1 MPDQDDLCE
10 RKIGE
15 FVLLEKLDEGGFGK
29 VYRCKQPTLGREAV
43 IKVLH
48 GKLSRR
54 YVNVQRFLR
63 EARLASRLDHP
74 YAAHIYAFGIE
85 ERDRLLWIAMERVQ
99 GVTLAQWLTAHGPM
113 PLGQFVAFF
122 ERIAAVVQ
130 AAHERGIVHRDLKP
144 SNVMVIE
151 RAGEQL
157 PKLLDFGVAKLLDG
171 AVLPE
176 GLSDLDDLP
185 LPATDDG
192 SGKSPAGVVRIPGK
206 STETDPGAGPPPPQG
221 RVGLTQDNQA
231 VGSPPYMSPE
241 AWCNALTVG
250 PASDL
255 YALGVVAFEAL
266 TGRCP
271 FQGTTMADYVLL
283 HRFGEVPVLGGSF
296 PPALD
301 RMFRRALAKRP
312 EDRWSTALE
321 LAGALRAASGIGATR
336 SDLPRIEQ
344 DVRDAWLA
352 EAPQPLAESI
362 GELSDAHNA
371 HQARDIAEELVRT
384 LLRYLL
390 AMTLAMTARAHED
403 RGDPM
408 LLDLVR
414 ALDRRALGIDERVRL
429 LRRLVRRLTG
439 PRDAHPVPE
448 LVELLTANPD
458 GTDAFD
464 PFLALHAT
472 ADHALTEDAVRLQ
485 LLRVIPELTQ
495 LLRRARFVLDYA
507 LVVPRQDAAERW
519 TGRRRPTVPVNV
531 VDGKLVEGHP
541 MLLDRAGRVCLDLW
555 PLVQAVSPTHGAGPE
570 LFLFDHHDRH
580 GALLIAAPSHLEHHD
595 ELARDWVVTH
605 VIAEIEAK
613 TRLRDQLRVAAQHW
627 QDRARPDALLWR
639 GELLA
644 DLERWLRQTT
654 GAEPLSDLEA
664 SFVAASRRAGRR
676 ARWRWRS
683 LAALTAATMLAGIW
697 VVRHAQVAQQQ
708 AQVVQQQAQIA
719 QQQAQMV
726 QQLADVR
733 VTQAEVEEGRQALLH
748 EESTEAQLHLAEAYR
763 RGDHSFGTRF
773 MLAVARQPR
782 MAEQAHFT
790 AAAGRM
796 WSAAFSPDGR
806 QIVTTDDVC
815 AQVWDART
823 NRLLFTLPHGDT
835 VYDARYSPD
844 GLRLVTASG
853 DGAVRIWDASSGALV
868 HALKHPRGDG
878 TPSRYF
884 IAAVS
889 SDGRLVAAIDTTGA
903 VAHVWDARSGAPLAE
918 LRNDAANFPSIAFSA
933 DSRWLATSGGNDARV
948 FETRTWRRV
957 LTPPGPRI
965 RALSFAPTA
974 SRLVTGSA
982 DGDATIWEIPSGAR
996 ARHLREI
1003 GAPIRAVAFSPD
1015 GQLVA
1020 TGGSDGAA
1028 QIWDARSGALQNQLT
1043 AVRTRILSIEFDPTS
1058 RLVVVSGNG
1067 GALMV
1072 AEALGMPVTVLDVA
1086 RGVIRTA
1093 HFDPT
1098 SHHVVGASW
1107 EGTARVWDATSPYRR
1122 WSSTP
1127 ISDDCGIVSSLEPDR
1142 RFVAIGC
1149 WARTTR
1155 VWDTAQDRM
1164 LAELPSVTP
1173 VDGDFASAFP
1183 AVSSAGDRA
1192 AIARGDTVE
1201 IYELPGGQQLR
1212 TVRHTAAVNA
1222 VAFAADGHDLVSGA
1236 IDGSL
1241 LVTRDR
1247 REPIVLPVF
1256 PGGIDAAG
1264 FLPDGRVVAADARR
1278 RLRAYDADRGAVLAD
1293 LAMPTRVRVLR
1304 PSPDGLRLVTIPSY
1318 TGETVPPLLWDFKHY
1333 RLVSSLE
1340 GHTGQVFSARY
1351 VDGGQAIVTV
1361 GADGATRLWNGETGQ
1376 LLSAYRST
1384 SRFLAD
1390 AVVTA
1395 DGSMVIAGGSDGL
1408 LWFWDRATARPLWT
1422 LQAHRSYVVGIRLAG
1437 DEMVTRGFAGDVSRW
1452 ALPKP
1457 EQAIET
1463 TPSNH

>member
-1 MPDQDDLCE
+1 MTDNDDLSG
-10 RKIGE
+10 RTIGE
-15 FVLLEKLDEGGFGK
+15 FILLEKLDEGGFGK

-54 YVNVQRFLR
+54 YVNVKRFLR

-144 SNVMVIE
+144 SNVMLIE
-151 RAGEQL
+151 RAGELL

-176 GLSDLDDLP
+176 GLPDLDDLA

-206 STETDPGAGPPPPQG
+206 STETDPGAGSPPPQG
-221 RVGLTQDNQA
+221 RTGLTQDNQA

-266 TGRCP
+266 TGRRP

-283 HRFGEVPVLGGSF
+283 HRFGEVPVLGGNF

-301 RMFRRALAKRP
+301 RMFQRALAKRP
-312 EDRWSTALE
+312 EDRWGTALE

-352 EAPQPLAESI
+352 EAPQSLAESI
-362 GELSDAHNA
+362 GELGDAHNA
-371 HQARDIAEELVRT
+371 HQARDIVEELVRT

-403 RGDPM
+403 RGDPV

-448 LVELLTANPD
+448 LVELLTTNPD

-495 LLRRARFVLDYA
+495 LLRKARFVLDYA
-507 LVVPRQDAAERW
+507 LVVPRQGAAERW
-519 TGRRRPTVPVNV
+519 TGRHRQPRAVATVS
-531 VDGKLVEGHP
+531 GGELVEGHP
-541 MLLDRAGRVCLDLW
+541 MLLDRAGRVCLSLW
-555 PLVQAVSPTHGAGPE
+555 PLVQAVPPTKGAGPE
-570 LFLFDHHDRH
+570 LFLFDHHDHH
-580 GALLIAAPSHLEHHD
+580 GALLIAAPSGLEHHD
-595 ELARDWVVTH
+595 ELARNWVVTH

-613 TRLRDQLRVAAQHW
+613 TRLRDQLRGAAQHW

-676 ARWRWRS
+676 ARWRWRL
-683 LAALTAATMLAGIW
+683 LAALGAATVLAGIQYRA
-697 VVRHAQVAQQQ
+697 VRQARDAQQQ
-708 AQVVQQQAQIA
+708 ILA
-719 QQQAQMV
+719 QQ
-726 QQLADVR
+726 LTNLR
-733 VTQAEVEEGRQALLH
+733 VMQAEGEEGRQALLH
-748 EESTEAQLHLAEAYR
+748 DESEEAQLHLAEAYR

-773 MLAVARQPR
+773 MLVVARQPWR
-782 MAEQAHFT
+782 AEQARFAT
-790 AAAGRM
+790 AGGHM
-796 WSAAFSPDGR
+796 WSAAFSPDGQ

-815 AQVWDART
+815 ARIWDTRT
-823 NRLLFTLPHGDT
+823 DELRFTLPHGDT
-835 VYDARYSPD
+835 VYDARYSTD
-844 GLRLVTASG
+844 GTRLVTASG
-853 DGAVRIWDASSGALV
+853 DGAVRIWDAPSGVLV
-868 HALKHPRGDG
+868 HTLKYPRADG

-884 IAAVS
+884 ITAVS
-889 SDGRLVAAIDTTGA
+889 PDDRLVAAIDTTGA

-918 LRNDAANFPSIAFSA
+918 LRNDAADFPSITFSA
-933 DSRWLATSGGNDARV
+933 DSRWLAMSGGGNARV
-948 FETRTWRRV
+948 LDTRTWARV
-957 LTPPGPRI
+957 LTLPEPRI
-965 RALSFAPTA
+965 RALSFDPTGA
-974 SRLVTGSA
+974 RIVTGSA
-982 DGDATIWEIPSGAR
+982 GGDAAIWEIPSGAR
-996 ARHLREI
+996 VRHLREI
-1003 GAPIRAVAFSPD
+1003 GAPVRAVAFSPD
-1015 GQLVA
+1015 GQFVA

-1043 AVRTRILSIEFDPTS
+1043 AARTQILSIEFDPTS
-1058 RLVVVSGNG
+1058 KLVVVAGQWRSGG
-1067 GALMV
+1067 GRGSAGH
-1072 AEALGMPVTVLDVA
+1072 AGHHA
-1086 RGVIRTA
+1086 RRAPRGR
-1093 HFDPT
+1093 
-1098 SHHVVGASW
+1098 
-1107 EGTARVWDATSPYRR
+1107 
-1122 WSSTP
+1122 
-1127 ISDDCGIVSSLEPDR
+1127 
-1142 RFVAIGC
+1142 
-1149 WARTTR
+1149 
-1155 VWDTAQDRM
+1155 QDRTLRSD
-1164 LAELPSVTP
+1164 LAPRGWCELGGNRAGMGCGLAVSPLELGAGRTRLWP
-1173 VDGDFASAFP
+1173 RHEPRARP
-1183 AVSSAGDRA
+1183 AVHRDR
-1192 AIARGDTVE
+1192 
-1201 IYELPGGQQLR
+1201 LPGPQHSRLGYR
-1212 TVRHTAAVNA
+1212 ARPAARR
-1222 VAFAADGHDLVSGA
+1222 VAQ
-1236 IDGSL
+1236 
-1241 LVTRDR
+1241 RD
-1247 REPIVLPVF
+1247 
-1256 PGGIDAAG
+1256 AC
-1264 FLPDGRVVAADARR
+1264 RR
-1278 RLRAYDADRGAVLAD
+1278 RLHVRISRRVRRWGSRRDRARQHGGGLRAAKPSAGSRGPARHACQCSRVLAGR
-1293 LAMPTRVRVLR
+1293 TRPRQRRHRWV
-1304 PSPDGLRLVTIPSY
+1304 I
-1318 TGETVPPLLWDFKHY
+1318 
-1333 RLVSSLE
+1333 
-1340 GHTGQVFSARY
+1340 ARY
-1351 VDGGQAIVTV
+1351 
-1361 GADGATRLWNGETGQ
+1361 
-1376 LLSAYRST
+1376 
-1384 SRFLAD
+1384 
-1390 AVVTA
+1390 
-1395 DGSMVIAGGSDGL
+1395 
-1408 LWFWDRATARPLWT
+1408 ARRP
-1422 LQAHRSYVVGIRLAG
+1422 
-1437 DEMVTRGFAGDVSRW
+1437 
-1452 ALPKP
+1452 
-1457 EQAIET
+1457 
-1463 TPSNH
+1463 